1 MKELGIYI
9 HIPFC
14 IQKCYYCDFISYA
27 NKLEYQKKYI
37 DNLKYEIQ
45 AQKDILEKY
54 HITTIYIGGG
64 TPSVI
69 DSKYIV
75 EILDEIKKYMSEEDY
90 RNAEITIEVNPGAV
104 SIGKLIDYRN
114 VGINRIS
121 IGLQATQDRIL
132 KKIGRIHTWEDFN
145 KTYQDVIDVGF
156 KNINVDLMIGLPEL
170 SISDIKESLDRVIGL
185 SPKHISVYSL
195 IVEENT
201 KIEKFIETGKYT
213 LPDEEQERMEYKYV
227 KDYLEL
233 HDYEH
238 YEISNFSKKD
248 YHSRHNENCWKQ
260 KEYIGFGIAAHS
272 YIDGIRF
279 SNTEKLDNYIQYLKE
294 DFFEFNISNLEKKAK
309 LLREKDHK
317 ENKDLSNEF
326 NDEFPIPFG
335 IRKIHEIQNL
345 ESQKKEYMLLGLRM
359 LDGVLISEFK
369 KKFGDN
375 PLYLFRKEL
384 AKLVDENLIEV
395 DLDNIKLTRKG
406 LDLANLVWEEFV

>member
-14 IQKCYYCDFISYA
+14 IQKCYYCDFISFA

-45 AQKDILEKY
+45 AQKNILEKS

-64 TPSVI
+64 TPSII

-75 EILDEIKKYMSEEDY
+75 EVLNEIKKCMNVEDY

-104 SIGKLIDYRN
+104 DIEKLKDYKN
-114 VGINRIS
+114 AGINRIS
-121 IGLQATQDRIL
+121 IGLQSTQDRIL

-156 KNINVDLMIGLPEL
+156 ENINVDLMIGLPEL
-170 SISDIKESLDRVIGL
+170 TINDIKESLDKVIKL

-201 KIEKFIETGKYT
+201 KMEEFIESGKYI
-213 LPDEEQERMEYKYV
+213 LPDEEQERMEYRYV

-233 HDYEH
+233 NDYEH
-238 YEISNFSKKD
+238 YEISNFSKKN
-248 YHSRHNENCWKQ
+248 YHSKHNENCWKQ

-279 SNTEKLDNYIQYLKE
+279 SNTENLNNYIQFSEE
-294 DFFEFNISNLEKKAK
+294 DFSRFNIENLEEMVK
-309 LLREKDHK
+309 LLQEKNHK
-317 ENKDLSNEF
+317 ENENSNYEL
-326 NDEFPIPFG
+326 DEEFPISFG
-335 IRKIHEIQNL
+335 IRKVHEIQNL
-345 ESQKKEYMLLGLRM
+345 DSQKKEYMLLGLRM

-369 KKFGDN
+369 MKFGEN

-384 AKLVDENLIEV
+384 AKLVDENLVKV